1 MAGAVRYDARA
12 VHVLALIVL
21 SGLIAATLGW
31 AGVASAHVTVSPSSL
46 PEGTGDAILTF
57 WVPNE
62 SPDAGVS
69 GLKIQFPP
77 RISHRHPV
85 PGGRLGVAD
94 ESGEREAPETDHDR
108 RREVHDDGGG
118 DRLERW
124 LDPGG
129 PVRCVQRSGPGSPY
143 GTNELVFKALQL
155 YSNGTTV
162 SWIQIPDKDVPNP
175 LHPAPILQLTRGGG
189 TGGTSSSTASAQP
202 TAGLAPGGGNGLSIL
217 ALIAALMAVV
227 VAGLAEWLGRPRVRS
242 D

>member
-1 MAGAVRYDARA
+1 VVSEKLPKPITTDDGRFTTTVAEIDWSGGSIPVGQFG
-12 VHVLALIVL
+12 VFNVLAQ
-21 SGLIAATLGW
+21 G
-31 AGVASAHVTVSPSSL
+31 
-46 PEGTGDAILTF
+46 
-57 WVPNE
+57 
-62 SPDAGVS
+62 
-69 GLKIQFPP
+69 FP
-77 RISHRHPV
+77 
-85 PGGRLGVAD
+85 
-94 ESGEREAPETDHDR
+94 T
-108 RREVHDDGGG
+108 
-118 DRLERW
+118 
-124 LDPGG
+124 
-129 PVRCVQRSGPGSPY
+129 